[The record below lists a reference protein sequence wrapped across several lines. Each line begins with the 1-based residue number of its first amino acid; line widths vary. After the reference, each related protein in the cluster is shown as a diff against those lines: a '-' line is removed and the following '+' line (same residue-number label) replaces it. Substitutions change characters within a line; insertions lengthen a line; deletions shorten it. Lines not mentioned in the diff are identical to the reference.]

1 MLTPSLL
8 HPSPA
13 LSRQMSIGEELADA
27 VIEISDQEA
36 LRHWRHQRN
45 AWIEA
50 TAQTLAEQHGARAAR
65 AFREAARVV
74 RPFVSWHLALPGE
87 QLSVRNSLR
96 FIERLEE
103 GCIDPVT

>member
-1 MLTPSLL
+1 
-8 HPSPA
+8 
-13 LSRQMSIGEELADA
+13 MSIGEQLADA
-27 VIEISDQEA
+27 VIEISNQEA
-36 LRHWRHQRN
+36 LRRWRHERN

-50 TAQTLAEQHGARAAR
+50 TAQTIAEAHGAMGAR

-96 FIERLEE
+96 YIERLEE
-103 GCIDPVT
+103 GCADPLAVATVV